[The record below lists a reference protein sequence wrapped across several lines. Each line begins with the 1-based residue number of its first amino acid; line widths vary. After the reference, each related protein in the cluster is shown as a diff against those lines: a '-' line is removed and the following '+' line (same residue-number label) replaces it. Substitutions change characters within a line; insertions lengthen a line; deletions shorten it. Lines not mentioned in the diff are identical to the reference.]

1 MGRKKLIRRI
11 IMQSLVLGTIAFLV
25 ACADG
30 GGTGSVPSSSTQPV
44 PSAPQS
50 LPLPPPPPPPPPPQ
64 AHPYTTTFPLTENPI
79 LENGA
84 WVNGGTTGLD
94 WSNVQT
100 AAGRA
105 FGTQSGTDACP
116 ICYNDS
122 TAILAG
128 PWNPD
133 QSVQAT
139 VFLTNPLTGGACCQE
154 VELRLRTQI
163 SSNMIT
169 GYEINWKATSDGSQ
183 YCQIVKWNG
192 ALGDF
197 TFVNPDAGN
206 MCPGLINGAV
216 ISASITGDRITVQQ
230 NGVTI
235 ATATDSTFTSGSPGI
250 GFFQTSQPGTDN
262 TFGFTSVTASD

>member
-1 MGRKKLIRRI
+1 MIR
-11 IMQSLVLGTIAFLV
+11 LVLISAMVLLAG
-25 ACADG
+25 C
-30 GGTGSVPSSSTQPV
+30 GSGSDSASSSP
-44 PSAPQS
+44 PSVA
-50 LPLPPPPPPPPPPQ
+50 PLPPSPPSPPPLSSPL
-64 AHPYTTTFPLTENPI
+64 AHPYTTNFLLSEDPI
-79 LENGA
+79 SENGA

-100 AAGRA
+100 TAGRA

-128 PWNPD
+128 LWNPD

-163 SSNMIT
+163 SSSMIT

-197 TFVNPDAGN
+197 TAVNPDAGN
-206 MCPGLINGAV
+206 MCPGLTNGAV
-216 ISASITGDRITVQQ
+216 ISASITGNRITVQQ

-250 GFFQTSQPGTDN
+250 GFFQLSQPGTDN
-262 TFGFTSVTASD
+262 TFGFTSFTASDS